1 MEPRQ
6 ATLREMGLRTEKAIA
21 LHILQENTF
30 ESNLVSDIANAP
42 YLRGNTGRTHL
53 APLPGL
59 PPFVDDIYV
68 YGRLEE
74 KDIVRVGGRISCTTG
89 PNGAAART
97 VSQISLFA
105 RAVWPPEEHKWIHV
119 FIANTVATN
128 SGTRIPQTIE
138 GIEEE
143 DEGRLAKTWADIHG
157 GARAAAY
164 FVAKLDVS
172 ELPFKALQA
181 GLPQLQRQLVAN
193 GMALY
198 QVDYTQDFSGTLDR
212 EELVRHLEEAHHF
225 CYQDEPAK
233 ENTQGCILD
242 NTDSVGNHVC
252 TFVWSAGNRAISTKF
267 YNKLVLQIEAGD
279 VRGQFGGHMS
289 GIVASTNQHLRRT
302 LAHRDVLARGCT
314 RLEISIY
321 GCLVEELDAGKAG
334 TMLEN
339 ALRMATPEGAGP
351 DTGLFVVQPTSKQW
365 ENYASCL
372 DRCFVLADRP
382 QGAICTAWSGSSKTG
397 RIQGGVGVPA
407 EGPGRKKCVLA
418 KSHPV
423 GHVRLCPPALPNL
436 LDRDPRGRRW
446 GRGLCPTTLLHQG
459 RAHNLVCEHQ
469 TLRVAHKRTQPA
481 RAASP
486 NPSGGVGLANPKD
499 PQDRGETSLLRLD
512 GSARDGGHTTPL
524 HTIHKGSLRPS
535 SRTRGRRPAYC
546 AGPACAGIG

>member
-1 MEPRQ
+1 MCICVCMCMCVYVWAHHLCREPTKTPTQSRQPFVQFYKTLYIPPKMEPRQ

-30 ESNLVSDIANAP
+30 ESNLVSEIANAP

-89 PNGAAART
+89 LNRAAART

-119 FIANTVATN
+119 SIANTVATN

-138 GIEEE
+138 GIKEE

-172 ELPFKALQA
+172 ELPFEALQA

-212 EELVRHLEEAHHF
+212 EELVRHLEEEHHF
-225 CYQDEPAK
+225 CYQGEPAK

-252 TFVWSAGNRAISTKF
+252 TFVWSAGKRAISTKF
-267 YNKLVLQIEAGD
+267 YNKLISQIEAGD
-279 VRGQFGGHMS
+279 VRGQFGGYMS
-289 GIVASTNQHLRRT
+289 VIVASTNQHLRRT
-302 LAHRDVLARGCT
+302 LVHPDVLARGCT

-339 ALRMATPEGAGP
+339 ALHIATPEGAGP
-351 DTGLFVVQPTSKQW
+351 DTGLFVVQPTSKQ
-365 ENYASCL
+365 
-372 DRCFVLADRP
+372 
-382 QGAICTAWSGSSKTG
+382 
-397 RIQGGVGVPA
+397 
-407 EGPGRKKCVLA
+407 
-418 KSHPV
+418 
-423 GHVRLCPPALPNL
+423 
-436 LDRDPRGRRW
+436 
-446 GRGLCPTTLLHQG
+446 
-459 RAHNLVCEHQ
+459 
-469 TLRVAHKRTQPA
+469 
-481 RAASP
+481 
-486 NPSGGVGLANPKD
+486 
-499 PQDRGETSLLRLD
+499 
-512 GSARDGGHTTPL
+512 
-524 HTIHKGSLRPS
+524 
-535 SRTRGRRPAYC
+535 
-546 AGPACAGIG
+546 